1 MKIIIKAWSKVH
13 NRLQKNIQKMV
24 RKIARN
30 NTEDIEKKSIAAL
43 RVLALDRQADSRA
56 RICTA
61 AIICSFWTFFFK
73 KPHYNFLPRS
83 DCSFWLFP
91 CSFEVWKTGK
101 FEKLK
106 SWKVRKFKRWKLENS
121 KILKVEKLKRWRVK
135 NLKSWKIEKLKVERL
150 KRSKNQKLKRVKF

>member
-13 NRLQKNIQKMV
+13 NRLQKNIQKIA

-61 AIICSFWTFFFK
+61 AIICSFWTFFLKNRTTFFYRDPIVHFDYFHAHSK
-73 KPHYNFLPRS
+73 L
-83 DCSFWLFP
+83 
-91 CSFEVWKTGK
+91 
-101 FEKLK
+101 EKMENLK
-106 SWKVRKFKRWKLENS
+106 SWKVEKLESSKDGNLKIRKFWKLKNWNVEEL
-121 KILKVEKLKRWRVK
+121 KIWRVEKLKNW
-135 NLKSWKIEKLKVERL
+135 KSKGWKD
-150 KRSKNQKLKRVKF
+150 QKFKSCNV